1 MAQSGYTPI
10 LTYAS
15 GTATNVPLA
24 ANLTSS
30 ASGAELALNYADGK
44 LYYKDSGGVVQVL
57 ASKAGNVNV
66 SSFSAGTTG
75 FTPSTATTG
84 AVTLAGTLGIANGG
98 TNGTSAGIGLFNNI
112 TGYTASGATGTTS
125 TNLVF
130 STSPTIT
137 TPNIAL
143 VYGGSAASSTLTL
156 QSTSGV
162 GTTDSIV
169 AKVGNAGAITAFT
182 IATTGILTFN
192 TTGAV
197 TLPVGTTGQ
206 QPTPTAGMLRFN
218 STTSQ
223 FEGYNGAAWA
233 SVGGAAISND
243 TATSTNIYPI
253 SASATSGT
261 ALTVYTSNAKFLYKP
276 STGEL
281 QASEIVASNGLFVNA
296 TSIAASYTIA
306 SGYNAQSVGP
316 VTIAS
321 GQSVTVTSGQR
332 WLVF

>member
-10 LTYAS
+10 LLYAS
-15 GTATNVPLA
+15 GTASNVPLA
-24 ANLTSS
+24 ANLTNSS
-30 ASGAELALNYADGK
+30 FGAEVALNYADGK
-44 LYYKDSGGVVQVL
+44 LYYKDGSGVVQLL
-57 ASKAGNVNV
+57 ASKASSVNV

-84 AVTLAGTLGIANGG
+84 AVTLSGTLGIANGG

-143 VYGGSAASSTLTL
+143 IYGGSTASSTLTL

-162 GTTDSIV
+162 GTSDAIV
-169 AKVGNAGAITAFT
+169 AKVGNAGAITAIN
-182 IATTGILTFN
+182 IATTGIVSFP
-192 TTGAV
+192 TTGAI

-206 QPTPTAGMLRFN
+206 QPTATAGMLRFN

-223 FEGYNGAAWA
+223 FEGYNGSAWA

-243 TATSTNIYPI
+243 TTTSSNLYPLF
-253 SASATSGT
+253 ANATSGT
-261 ALTVYTSNAKFLYKP
+261 ALTVYTGNAKLLYKP

-281 QASEIVASNGLFVNA
+281 TSSAMISSNGMTINA
-296 TSIAASYTIA
+296 NTISADYTI
-306 SGYNAQSVGP
+306 NAANNAGSFGP
-316 VTIAS
+316 VSVNT
-321 GQSVTVTSGQR
+321 GVTVTVSTGSV
-332 WLVF
+332 WTVI